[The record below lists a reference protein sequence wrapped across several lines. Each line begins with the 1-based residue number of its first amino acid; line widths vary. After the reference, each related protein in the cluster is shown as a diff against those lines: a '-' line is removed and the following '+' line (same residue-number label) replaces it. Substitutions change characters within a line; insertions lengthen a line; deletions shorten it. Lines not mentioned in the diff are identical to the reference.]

1 MRRARRALSLPALL
15 ALVLPAVLPVAA
27 GAAGEPLYETIS
39 LTSRQQPE
47 DREHPDSHLLPL
59 VLTRPFHG
67 GARVCARYEH
77 DVFAFPNQGRAG
89 LEVGQWRRGALL
101 RTIAF
106 GSRRV
111 RGGRIDFGCLDSP
124 RLRAGDTL
132 LFDFRFTNMPRL
144 EPRLL
149 PSRGVVFTSMNVS
162 VSVEPP
168 PGEPSRVAFAGVTP
182 AFGST
187 VPPGGKIRV
196 RIAYEC
202 SQPRGCNLAAGF
214 DQNGNVRETV
224 RGVPPGTRTRT
235 LILRC
240 PDGFRSDLEVRGLA
254 LAIERSY
261 GRTLDADFVDAGFTC
276 RGTGP

>member
-1 MRRARRALSLPALL
+1 MSRTRRALSLLALL
-15 ALVLPAVLPVAA
+15 ALPVAA
-27 GAAGEPLYETIS
+27 HGAGETTHET
-39 LTSRQQPE
+39 LTVSSRQQPE
-47 DREHPDSHLLPL
+47 DRDHPDSHLLPL
-59 VLTRPFHG
+59 VVTRPFHG

-77 DVFAFPNQGRAG
+77 DVFAFPNRGRAG
-89 LEVGQWRRGALL
+89 LEVGLWRRGALL

-111 RGGRIDFGCLDSP
+111 RGTRIDFGCLDAP

-144 EPRLL
+144 EPRSLGHG
-149 PSRGVVFTSMNVS
+149 GVVFTSMIVS
-162 VSVEPP
+162 ASVEPP
-168 PGEPSRVAFAGVTP
+168 PGEPSRVAFAGVVP
-182 AFGST
+182 AFGSSI
-187 VPPGGKIRV
+187 PPGGQIRV

-202 SQPRGCNLAAGF
+202 NRPLGCNLAAGF
-214 DQNGNVRETV
+214 DQNGNTRETV

-240 PDGFRSDLEVRGLA
+240 PDDFRSDLEVRGLV

-261 GRTLDADFVDAGFTC
+261 GRTLDADFVDDGFTC
-276 RGTGP
+276 RGTGF